1 MIKRAPAARPAEQTG
16 DKAQARRRFGF
27 WLTNTGNSPMCG
39 YGARM
44 KLVGGDSGR
53 VEHESLIVQVLLA
66 PSERRRR
73 STVRYQ

>member
-1 MIKRAPAARPAEQTG
+1 VGRYCGTADQTG
-16 DKAQARRRFGF
+16 DKARAGEVVRLLADRHREHPGVR
-27 WLTNTGNSPMCG
+27 LL
-39 YGARM
+39 GARM

-53 VEHESLIVQVLLA
+53 LEHESLIVQALLA